1 MGIIAPVTIEM
12 HALWLVK
19 DCVIS
24 RENHLA
30 RGDFIISNVNWKMV
44 AYLDT
49 SNQNNCNTL
58 LATKFPTAR

>member
-1 MGIIAPVTIEM
+1 M

-49 SNQNNCNTL
+49 SNQNNFNTL

>member
-30 RGDFIISNVNWKMV
+30 RENGCLSR
-44 AYLDT
+44 YE
-49 SNQNNCNTL
+49 
-58 LATKFPTAR
+58 